1 MGIIA
6 GSGDVC
12 VLGLCIL
19 CGDFFDVRRT
29 ISTKDSLRKKEPS
42 FSVKSALLL
51 GKDLKSKDKV
61 EKTKTRFVVQRNAR
75 GMEREE
81 VVFSGLRA

>member
-1 MGIIA
+1 M
-6 GSGDVC
+6 
-12 VLGLCIL
+12 L
-19 CGDFFDVRRT
+19 
-29 ISTKDSLRKKEPS
+29 STKDCREKKETS

-61 EKTKTRFVVQRNAR
+61 EKTKTRFVQRNAR

>member
-1 MGIIA
+1 M
-6 GSGDVC
+6 
-12 VLGLCIL
+12 
-19 CGDFFDVRRT
+19 
-29 ISTKDSLRKKEPS
+29 
-42 FSVKSALLL
+42 SVKSALLL

-61 EKTKTRFVVQRNAR
+61 EKTKTRFVQRNAR